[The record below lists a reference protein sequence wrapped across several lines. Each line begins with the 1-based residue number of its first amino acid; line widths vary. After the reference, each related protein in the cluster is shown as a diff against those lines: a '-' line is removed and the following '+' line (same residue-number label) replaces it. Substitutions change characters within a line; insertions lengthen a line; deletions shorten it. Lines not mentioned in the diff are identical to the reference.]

1 MTIED
6 TPLGVL
12 ILAIIQGLQALA
24 LLLPGLLLM
33 IIPIIGWIIGIPMV
47 LIGFFLLFIAWGL
60 LTMQSW
66 AHAWATI
73 MNIFGL
79 IVSILG
85 ANILGAV
92 LSFLIVIYLQNDSI
106 KSRFS

>member
-1 MTIED
+1 MTNGD

-12 ILAIIQGLQALA
+12 ILAVIQGLQALA
-24 LLLPGLLLM
+24 LLIPGLLLL
-33 IIPIIGWIIGIPMV
+33 IIPIIGWIIGVPMV

-79 IVSILG
+79 IISIVG
-85 ANILGAV
+85 ANILGAA
-92 LSFLIVIYLQNDSI
+92 LSLLIVLYLQNSTI
-106 KSRFS
+106 KSKFR